1 MFLQYLQKQG
11 LITNSAFC
19 FNSVLLKVITGSRW
33 QTFFSVKDLKQLW
46 KWVISFNLPL
56 YKPLTNETFFW
67 CEFSHNWCIM
77 LGFYSNVYFLVQKY
91 LTRSWN
97 IADAF
102 LFMRAAFCSSSTAVI
117 LFRAVCKPLRVF
129 ISLISG
135 SSAVW
140 IVHLSPQ
147 CCGFKSQ
154 IIINT

>member
-1 MFLQYLQKQG
+1 MCLQYLQKQG

-91 LTRSWN
+91 LTRVETLLMHFFSCE
-97 IADAF
+97 
-102 LFMRAAFCSSSTAVI
+102 LRSAAVVLQLFCSVLYVSPWGCSLAWLAVVQQFG
-117 LFRAVCKPLRVF
+117 LCTYHHSVVGLNLR
-129 ISLISG
+129 
-135 SSAVW
+135 
-140 IVHLSPQ
+140 
-147 CCGFKSQ
+147 
-154 IIINT
+154 